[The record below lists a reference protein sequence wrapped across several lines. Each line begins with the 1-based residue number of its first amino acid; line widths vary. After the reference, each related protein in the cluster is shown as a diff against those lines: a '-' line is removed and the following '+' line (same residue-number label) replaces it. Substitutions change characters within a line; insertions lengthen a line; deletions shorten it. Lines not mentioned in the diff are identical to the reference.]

1 MINSIY
7 VCIMNRKMDIHEI
20 LEIFVIPNLSNIAGE
35 SNITGES
42 SEDLDNSPC
51 SESVLCSSDE
61 DVKDIYTSLYGCNF
75 DDETAVDYYY

>member
-1 MINSIY
+1 MINSIH

-20 LEIFVIPNLSNIAGE
+20 LEIFVIPNLSNIA
-35 SNITGES
+35 GES

-75 DDETAVDYYY
+75 DDETTVDYYY

>member
-1 MINSIY
+1 VINSIY

-42 SEDLDNSPC
+42 SEVC
-51 SESVLCSSDE
+51 
-61 DVKDIYTSLYGCNF
+61 
-75 DDETAVDYYY
+75 